1 MTRRFSAGEKQQQKQ
16 KTKTKAK
23 AKAKAK
29 AKTNGRRP
37 SGGRDAART
46 ADLEIGAT
54 IFGDL

>member
-16 KTKTKAK
+16 KTKT
-23 AKAKAK
+23 KAKAK

>member
-16 KTKTKAK
+16 KTKT
-23 AKAKAK
+23 KAK

>member
-16 KTKTKAK
+16 KTKS
-23 AKAKAK
+23 KAK